1 MNIIFTLASSFALG
15 YFIKQR
21 GLAILTY
28 LALDAT
34 VFAYQTLAVLLEW
47 LGPQQGFEGEAFGP
61 KPHGFPVQFSPHELA
76 GYGVVNLLVITA
88 GVGLVVLGS
97 HLARRRVRTR
107 PAPQRLEP
115 AA

>member
-1 MNIIFTLASSFALG
+1 MNIIFTLASSFTLG

-28 LALDAT
+28 LALDAI
-34 VFAYQTLAVLLEW
+34 VFTYQTLAVLQW

-61 KPHGFPVQFSPHELA
+61 KPNGFPVQFSPHELA

-88 GVGLVVLGS
+88 GVGLVVMGKPPR
-97 HLARRRVRTR
+97 APPR
-107 PAPQRLEP
+107 PDTPDTAD
-115 AA
+115 AKVT